1 MFSLKNGNFL
11 TIFTQAIFSD
21 LKLDRKRSKI
31 IKCLVN
37 HLLKK
42 MMFIIFNEK
51 SLNFFVFV
59 AIVLQKNI
67 QNLAFLHFELKLYLK
82 IIVFFYFET
91 KTFS

>member
-21 LKLDRKRSKI
+21 LKFDRKCSKI

-37 HLLKK
+37 HLLNKDNVYY
-42 MMFIIFNEK
+42 FNEK

-59 AIVLQKNI
+59 AIVLQKTFKI
-67 QNLAFLHFELKLYLK
+67 LHFFILNWN
-82 IIVFFYFET
+82 FN
-91 KTFS
+91 